1 MYNHILQN
9 RVSRVQSVEMREGR
23 GQTFWDGTQS
33 GTHRVK
39 QTSAVKEA
47 KRVHWSRKINR
58 LSMQRSLSQSCCN
71 KHFFCPA
78 NQSIKLSTQSKQ
90 SVLSRCRHFQFR
102 TSKLNVQA
110 IRKVQGDRTPH
121 PSETAARLLTE
132 PCKQKPLS
140 RDWYKAA
147 DMWTSLLMQPPG
159 LKAMPIFSSPLLLHK
174 VRIDEKGV
182 DPVES
187 NDGQGNVMG
196 GRNPFFSVV
205 NVQMVV
211 PSILAGTH
219 PKYFCNAL
227 NWIPIT
233 FW

>member
-1 MYNHILQN
+1 MSLFPPH
-9 RVSRVQSVEMREGR
+9 VQSHFTKPCVQSAVGWNERRER
-23 GQTFWDGTQS
+23 ANLLRWHTIRNTQS
-33 GTHRVK
+33 
-39 QTSAVKEA
+39 EA
-47 KRVHWSRKINR
+47 DICCKRGKKSPLKSQNQSPFHAAISLPKLLQQALL
-58 LSMQRSLSQSCCN
+58 LSSQSI
-71 KHFFCPA
+71 
-78 NQSIKLSTQSKQ
+78 NQTIYPIKTVT
-90 SVLSRCRHFQFR
+90 VLSRCRHFQFR

-110 IRKVQGDRTPH
+110 IRKVQGGRTPH
-121 PSETAARLLTE
+121 PAETAARLQTE

-147 DMWTSLLMQPPG
+147 DMWASLLMQPPG

-219 PKYFCNAL
+219 PKYFCYS
-227 NWIPIT
+227 
-233 FW
+233 